1 MSNFYI
7 VPPSK
12 LYSSTIYNILYENI
26 KVRCFK
32 NEYKENLIKLINN
45 LFFISGSY
53 ILNYDIDINNDIDND
68 IDNNYKIIIN

>member
-7 VPPSK
+7 APQSI

-32 NEYKENLIKLINN
+32 NEYKTNLIELINN
-45 LFFISGSY
+45 ILFISGSY

-68 IDNNYKIIIN
+68 IDNNFIIIIN